1 MKTINI
7 KGKEYVQ
14 VNERIKTFRS
24 IPDYKGWA
32 LVTEIKELTN
42 ESCTIMAK
50 VIDLNGFV
58 HATGLAREVV
68 AKSPINKFAFVEN
81 CETSAIGRALGNFGI
96 GIDTAICSAEEL
108 IMKLAQEEK
117 TPAQKASET
126 RAKNKATKAEVEAGA
141 RKAIEYIRT
150 KPDNSIEIYS
160 DDYNK
165 LEKMEN
171 LLREWDSDLL
181 DVFLEAK
188 RSKIKPDE
196 IPY

>member
-7 KGKEYVQ
+7 KGKDYIT
-14 VNERIKTFRS
+14 VNERLKEFRNNFK
-24 IPDYKGWA
+24 DYS
-32 LVTEIKELTN
+32 LTTEIIELGQDN
-42 ESCTIMAK
+42 CTMKATITDDK
-50 VIDLNGFV
+50 GVV
-58 HATGLAREVV
+58 RATGFAREVI

-96 GIDTAICSAEEL
+96 GIDTAICTADEL
-108 IMKLAQEEK
+108 LMKMAQEQHEK

-165 LEKMEN
+165 LEKMES

-181 DVFLEAK
+181 NGFLEAK

>member
-50 VIDLNGFV
+50 VVDLNGFV

-117 TPAQKASET
+117 TPAQKAAET
-126 RAKNKATKAEVEAGA
+126 RAKNKATKEEVEAGA
-141 RKAIEYIRT
+141 KNAMEWALT
-150 KPDNSIEIYS
+150 QADNSIEIYS
-160 DDYNK
+160 EDWKRID
-165 LEKMEN
+165 KMET
-171 LLREWDSDLL
+171 LLREWNSDLL
-181 DVFLEAK
+181 QSFLDTVK
-188 RSKIKPDE
+188 PKIKPDQ
-196 IPY
+196 IPF